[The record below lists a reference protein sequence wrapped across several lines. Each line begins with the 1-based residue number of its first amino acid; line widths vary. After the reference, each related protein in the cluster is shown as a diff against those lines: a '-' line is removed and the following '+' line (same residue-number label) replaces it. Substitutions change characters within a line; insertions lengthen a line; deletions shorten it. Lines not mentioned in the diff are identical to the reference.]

1 MRKRRLYL
9 SATDPILKALPP
21 LIDINQAIQVS
32 SRSLSKASLW
42 CRRRSGLRENRTM
55 KVEESQVFDVI
66 VIGGGVIGAA
76 IARELSKYNLQIAIL
91 ERNLRVAQE
100 TSAGNSGVIH
110 GGFDPTPG
118 TVNARLNILGRHL
131 YENEWFKELNF
142 PHRNCHSIVLAF
154 NDVEKTELHKLY
166 DQGITN
172 GLKADE
178 LEILSREQCLALEPN
193 LNPAVVAGLLCTSS
207 HSVDP
212 VILTN
217 KLVESALVN
226 GARLFLGNRVTGI
239 TKVGEEFRVETVN
252 HHSQVQNYKA
262 RFIVNAAGH
271 YADVIAGMINDKDFS
286 LRTRRGQYRIL
297 EKTERHMIN
306 DHILFMVPTIH
317 GKGVIV
323 APILDGHVLVGPTAE
338 EGIAKE
344 DTRLITMEKFEEVAA
359 IAKKIIPALKT
370 ERTCFVF
377 SGSRSICVE
386 TDDFWIGASSK
397 DKRFIHIAG
406 IASPGLSSAPAVAQ
420 EAVALIRAQTE
431 MTNKAN
437 FIRDR
442 GTLMPIV

>member
-1 MRKRRLYL
+1 
-9 SATDPILKALPP
+9 
-21 LIDINQAIQVS
+21 
-32 SRSLSKASLW
+32 
-42 CRRRSGLRENRTM
+42 M

-118 TVNARLNILGRHL
+118 TMNARLNILGRHL

-323 APILDGHVLVGPTAE
+323 APMLDGHVLVGPTAE

-406 IASPGLSSAPAVAQ
+406 IASPGLSSSPAVAQ

>member
-1 MRKRRLYL
+1 
-9 SATDPILKALPP
+9 
-21 LIDINQAIQVS
+21 
-32 SRSLSKASLW
+32 
-42 CRRRSGLRENRTM
+42 M
-55 KVEESQVFDVI
+55 KVEEFQVFDVI

-76 IARELSKYNLQIAIL
+76 IARELSKYNLQIAIV

-118 TVNARLNILGRHL
+118 TVNARLNLLGRQL
-131 YENEWFKELNF
+131 YEDEWFKELNF
-142 PHRNCHSIVLAF
+142 HHRKCHSMVLAF
-154 NDVEKTELHKLY
+154 NDVEKKELHKLY

-172 GLKADE
+172 GLRADE
-178 LEILSREQCLALEPN
+178 MEILSGEQCLALEPN
-193 LNPAVVAGLLCTSS
+193 LNAKIVAGLLCTSS

-212 VILTN
+212 VTLTN
-217 KLVESALVN
+217 KLVESALLN
-226 GARLFLGNRVTGI
+226 GARLFLGNRVTSI
-239 TKVGEEFRVETVN
+239 TKVAEEFCVETIN
-252 HHSQVQNYKA
+252 HHSQVKNYRA
-262 RFIVNAAGH
+262 TFIINAAGH

-286 LRTRRGQYRIL
+286 LRTRRGQYRVI
-297 EKTERHMIN
+297 EKTERYMIN

-323 APILDGHVLVGPTAE
+323 APMLDGHVLVGPTAE

-359 IAKKIIPALKT
+359 IAKKIIPGLRT

-386 TDDFWIGASSK
+386 TDDFWIAASSQ
-397 DKRFIHIAG
+397 DKRFINVAG
-406 IASPGLSSAPAVAQ
+406 IASPGLSSAPGVAH

-431 MTNKAN
+431 MTRRAN
-437 FIRDR
+437 FVRDR
-442 GTLMPIV
+442 ETVMPTVE

>member
-1 MRKRRLYL
+1 
-9 SATDPILKALPP
+9 
-21 LIDINQAIQVS
+21 
-32 SRSLSKASLW
+32 
-42 CRRRSGLRENRTM
+42 M

-178 LEILSREQCLALEPN
+178 LEILSREQCPALEPN

-323 APILDGHVLVGPTAE
+323 SPMLDGHVLVGPTAE

-344 DTRLITMEKFEEVAA
+344 DTTLITMEKFEEVAA